1 MKNKTDTQVQR
12 LTDLTE
18 GLVFFFF
25 LFLKSG
31 YNNKSF
37 NLPLQL
43 TTLQEVHTL
52 KASQRK
58 TVLYIDSAKASKH
71 ISTVTNSLNSAI
83 KSASCPRVWSSPA
96 LTAACRRSPFIPQ
109 MWTNDKTLTQ
119 NRPKYFKGNLLC
131 FSIFFITGVHLQFST
146 KLHRLDQTHRRSRSS
161 WQKVKSWETTSG
173 FDSGVTRSDFGRFS
187 CVCVCAGSDSL
198 PISEQL
204 PWQQKHERQQ
214 QLSCFCSS
222 K

>member
-58 TVLYIDSAKASKH
+58 TVLYINSAKASKH

-119 NRPKYFKGNLLC
+119 NIPKYFKGNLLC
-131 FSIFFITGVHLQFST
+131 FSIFFH
-146 KLHRLDQTHRRSRSS
+146 HRCTPTIQHQTA
-161 WQKVKSWETTSG
+161 Q
-173 FDSGVTRSDFGRFS
+173 TRSD
-187 CVCVCAGSDSL
+187 AQTL
-198 PISEQL
+198 MEQL
-204 PWQQKHERQQ
+204 AEGQILRNHLRI
-214 QLSCFCSS
+214 
-222 K
+222 